1 MPGRFTAI
9 PMGSLPAPDCVGG
22 GERAEGSR
30 GVEIWDEFVEG
41 TIGLVD
47 NLGYVQSTYSWV

>member
-47 NLGYVQSTYSWV
+47 NLGYVQSTYS